1 MLLLLFLFFFR
12 LFVGGW
18 TARSLS
24 PPPSP
29 RASSPM
35 WPASSSVGQGKRATL
50 GRELREYPAQKENAR
65 RMTIPPATQAKT
77 SSWVFYAFFK
87 FSPDF
92 RKFHVLFSEMCR
104 KTEFNHHLKD
114 RALRGHVFKAI
125 FVEDEELCRLNCYL
139 ENNCISYNFVKNK
152 NFCELSDS
160 DHRQHPEDLQLMN
173 GFIYGASKVKYIST
187 DLLCSLLFKGVS
199 IAKIQLNF
207 HLFHLFCQL
216 FIALGK
222 GILVPESRKIFL
234 VESGIQL
241 KESGIPLKIGIQN
254 PSSTDKDWNPV
265 PGIWNSRPRNQNPR
279 LSSVPLHKTIISFLF
294 EDEMKK
300 K

>member
-1 MLLLLFLFFFR
+1 MPFL
-12 LFVGGW
+12 
-18 TARSLS
+18 
-24 PPPSP
+24 
-29 RASSPM
+29 
-35 WPASSSVGQGKRATL
+35 
-50 GRELREYPAQKENAR
+50 
-65 RMTIPPATQAKT
+65 
-77 SSWVFYAFFK
+77 K

-92 RKFHVLFSEMCR
+92 RQFHVLFSEMCR

-114 RALRGHVFKAI
+114 RAFRGHVFKAI

-187 DLLCSLLFKGVS
+187 DLLCSLLFKRVS

-207 HLFHLFCQL
+207 YLFHLFCQL

-234 VESGIQL
+234 VEYSS
-241 KESGIPLKIGIQN
+241 KNPES
-254 PSSTDKDWNPV
+254 
-265 PGIWNSRPRNQNPR
+265 
-279 LSSVPLHKTIISFLF
+279 H
-294 EDEMKK
+294 
-300 K
+300 

>member
-1 MLLLLFLFFFR
+1 
-12 LFVGGW
+12 
-18 TARSLS
+18 
-24 PPPSP
+24 
-29 RASSPM
+29 
-35 WPASSSVGQGKRATL
+35 
-50 GRELREYPAQKENAR
+50 
-65 RMTIPPATQAKT
+65 
-77 SSWVFYAFFK
+77 
-87 FSPDF
+87 
-92 RKFHVLFSEMCR
+92 MCR

-114 RALRGHVFKAI
+114 HALRGHVFKAI

-139 ENNCISYNFVKNK
+139 EYNCISYNFVKNK

-160 DHRQHPEDLQLMN
+160 DHWQHPEDLQLMN

-207 HLFHLFCQL
+207 HLLHLFCQL

-222 GILVPESRKIFL
+222 GILVPESRKIL
-234 VESGIQL
+234 LMESGIQL

-279 LSSVPLHKTIISFLF
+279 LSSIPLHKTIISFLF

>member
-1 MLLLLFLFFFR
+1 
-12 LFVGGW
+12 
-18 TARSLS
+18 
-24 PPPSP
+24 
-29 RASSPM
+29 
-35 WPASSSVGQGKRATL
+35 
-50 GRELREYPAQKENAR
+50 
-65 RMTIPPATQAKT
+65 
-77 SSWVFYAFFK
+77 
-87 FSPDF
+87 
-92 RKFHVLFSEMCR
+92 MCK

-160 DHRQHPEDLQLMN
+160 DHRKHPEDLQLMN

-222 GILVPESRKIFL
+222 GILVPESRKMLL

-254 PSSTDKDWNPV
+254 PSSTDKDWNPD
-265 PGIWNSRPRNQNPR
+265 PGIWNSRP
-279 LSSVPLHKTIISFLF
+279 
-294 EDEMKK
+294 
-300 K
+300 

>member
-1 MLLLLFLFFFR
+1 MPFL
-12 LFVGGW
+12 
-18 TARSLS
+18 
-24 PPPSP
+24 
-29 RASSPM
+29 
-35 WPASSSVGQGKRATL
+35 
-50 GRELREYPAQKENAR
+50 
-65 RMTIPPATQAKT
+65 
-77 SSWVFYAFFK
+77 K

-104 KTEFNHHLKD
+104 KTEYNHQLKD
-114 RALRGHVFKAI
+114 RALRRHVFKAI

-187 DLLCSLLFKGVS
+187 DLLCSLLFKRVS

-207 HLFHLFCQL
+207 YLFHLFCQL

-222 GILVPESRKIFL
+222 GILVPESRKILL
-234 VESGIQL
+234 VEYSS
-241 KESGIPLKIGIQN
+241 KNPES
-254 PSSTDKDWNPV
+254 
-265 PGIWNSRPRNQNPR
+265 
-279 LSSVPLHKTIISFLF
+279 H
-294 EDEMKK
+294 
-300 K
+300 